1 MHEGPTSPST
11 PQVVDVDVVDLQ
23 VVCVWSGSSHA
34 KMVAKEFT
42 CASHT
47 ACKND
52 GFQQGLTGTNED
64 LDFKHQWKSW
74 LVLTSSPL

>member
-23 VVCVWSGSSHA
+23 VVCVWPGSSHT

-47 ACKND
+47 CKND

-64 LDFKHQWKSW
+64 LDFHQ
-74 LVLTSSPL
+74 